1 MNLLK
6 RFLLLTPIAL
16 ILLTSFTSKIMGTT
30 VDETYQMIQFRRI
43 GHEFLLSLG
52 DKTSRV
58 LPVRKIA
65 DGEYRLEFEKPFAF
79 MPDSLIKTVEHVIKT
94 NTLESDYLITV
105 IEPANKAVVYGFAT
119 RDLKKGL
126 VPCIGRALPQKN
138 YAIIISVLSAPTI
151 LSMGGQVFYVSIAGG
166 LLAISLIATLA
177 YLRKRK
183 VSLNAVK
190 SESKSVGSK
199 SIPIGKYLFYP
210 AEKLLV
216 CNEESVELTAKE
228 HKLLSIFTR
237 EPNQLI
243 DRNRLLKEGW
253 EDEGVIT
260 GRSLDMYVS
269 KLRKKLG
276 KDTSISITN
285 VHGKGYSLNAGIL

>member
-6 RFLLLTPIAL
+6 RFLLLIP
-16 ILLTSFTSKIMGTT
+16 ILLTPFTSKIMGAT
-30 VDETYQMIQFRRI
+30 VDETYQMIQFRGI

-58 LPVRKIA
+58 LPVQKTANGQYKI
-65 DGEYRLEFEKPFAF
+65 EFEKPFAF
-79 MPDSLIKTVEHVIKT
+79 MPDLLVRTVERGIKSGE
-94 NTLESDYLITV
+94 LSSDYLITV
-105 IEPANKAVVYGFAT
+105 TEQGNKAIVYGFAT
-119 RDLKKGL
+119 KDLKKGL
-126 VPCIGRALPQKN
+126 VPCLGRVLPRKN
-138 YAIIISVLSAPTI
+138 YAVIISVLSAPTI
-151 LSMGGQVFYVSIAGG
+151 LGMGEQVFYVSVVAG
-166 LLAISLIATLA
+166 LLGISSIAALI
-177 YLRKRK
+177 YFRKRK
-183 VSLNAVK
+183 TGLSGL
-190 SESKSVGSK
+190 ESKLIASK

-216 CNEESVELTAKE
+216 CNDESVELTAKE

-269 KLRKKLG
+269 KLRKKLE
-276 KDTSISITN
+276 KDASVSITN
-285 VHGKGYSLNAGIL
+285 VHGKGYSLNAGI